1 MVMVNFNLDLAKHDN
16 FAKAFTARQG
26 DAGEQFQVTL
36 FDNQVPYTPAS
47 GDVISLRVVTPTGK
61 FASVAGTVNGNK
73 VVFTLTGQVTSEAGY
88 YKRAYIA
95 VSNGTKLRT
104 TQDLIFFSL
113 GNSDINKGQADYY
126 VAELDKLLQQLNEEF
141 DQWLTDREADYSDL
155 LSRIVA
161 LTNRVTGLEQDVLDL
176 INAIKQN
183 RINTSNI
190 FSVSDIKKPWNEDRV
205 NPTKTGFTIKT
216 WAQEVLDNGV
226 TKRVFEPN
234 TQYTAKYKVRVLS
247 ADRITFSQTTSNGGM
262 LLYSGVT
269 GNDTVAVGQFPTGTF
284 DNAKVGDVF
293 EMERT
298 FTTPANVGLT
308 ASNYR
313 LLAYP
318 LRGNE
323 ETTPVHDGLEF
334 FDVQIQKGIVSTG
347 YQVSSDDTLRK
358 FDERNYRPNV
368 FPDPYMTGRVPFST
382 DSPAPFSAK
391 YDPAGYL
398 NLNNTAASGRS
409 RVFWSATTMG
419 LGTPYDKQTYDV
431 LVEARVSSGTANIEI
446 GYSGQ
451 LNPIHTITAAQGWQ
465 LLEATIQSTA
475 NTALC
480 IYVNAGVNVDVR
492 AVFLY
497 PSATNVTSKRVEA
510 LEDLVNANVPQ
521 LNSADFN
528 TINYTSDVI
537 IQGANAPLGDTTY
550 YWYLS
555 TYAYTADNVYQTAT
569 RRTGSNTTA
578 YKFVRQKV
586 NGNWLAWSEIP
597 VIGLGTTMRDLS
609 VDTKNLDDVT
619 YTSWGYGA
627 FTSGG
632 PTSQTVIV
640 RTFAATASSIYQ
652 ECYAITTGSNWQRF
666 RRGGVWSP
674 WITTTYG
681 SAQDLDRAESGIDM
695 NTLTSNWE
703 GIVINP
709 SQPNAPAPGSNTY
722 YVITRRYGG
731 AYMMQQAV
739 NAINGVEYK
748 RFVTAGTWSPWTITS
763 AANINGYVIARNGID
778 LNTFVTTES
787 FVSNQPSNAP
797 LTNAEFPGTY
807 YIESTAYSPSNSRQT
822 ATVVATNDRSWT
834 RQRVNNV
841 WSPWLEITKV

>member
-1 MVMVNFNLDLAKHDN
+1 MTMVNFNLDLAKHDN

-36 FDNQVPYTPAS
+36 FDNQVPYTPVN
-47 GDVISLRVVTPTGK
+47 GDVVSLRVVTPTGK

-95 VSNGTKLRT
+95 VSNGSKLRT

-141 DQWLTDREADYSDL
+141 DEWLTDREADYSDL
-155 LSRIVA
+155 LARIVE
-161 LTNRVTGLEQDVLDL
+161 LTNRVTGLEQDIQDL
-176 INAIKQN
+176 IDAINNNK
-183 RINTSNI
+183 INTTNI
-190 FSVSDIKKPWNEDRV
+190 FNVSDLNKPWVESVRNA
-205 NPTKTGFTIKT
+205 TKTGFTISS
-216 WAQEVLDNGV
+216 WAVEVLTNAV
-226 TKRVFEPN
+226 VKKRFEPN
-234 TQYTAKYKVRVLS
+234 TTYTISYKVRVMT
-247 ADRITFSQTTSNGGM
+247 ANRTTFSNSTSQGG
-262 LLYSGVT
+262 LILYSGVT
-269 GNDTVAVGQFPTGTF
+269 GYPTITMSQFPVGTF

-293 EMERT
+293 EITKT
-298 FTTPANVGLT
+298 FTTNGNVGLT
-308 ASNYR
+308 AANYR
-313 LLAYP
+313 VLGYAA
-318 LRGNE
+318 RGNE
-323 ETTPVHDGLEF
+323 ESTVIHDQLSFE
-334 FDVQIQKGIVSTG
+334 DVQIQKGNLATG
-347 YQVSSDDTLRK
+347 YQVSSEDTLRK
-358 FDERNYRPNV
+358 IDERDYRPNV
-368 FPDPYMTGRVPFST
+368 FPDPYMTGRVPFTT
-382 DSPAPFSAK
+382 DSPAPFSAS
-391 YDPAGYL
+391 YSNGGYL
-398 NLNNTAASGRS
+398 TLNNIAASGRS

-465 LLEATIQSTA
+465 LLESTIKSTA

-480 IYVNAGVNVDVR
+480 IYINPGVNVDVR

-497 PSATNVTSKRVEA
+497 PSATDVTSKRVEA
-510 LEDLVNANVPQ
+510 LEDLVNANLPQ
-521 LNSADFN
+521 LNSVDFN
-528 TINYTSDVI
+528 SINYTSDLI

-555 TYAYTADNVYQTAT
+555 TYAYTADNCYQTAT

-609 VDTKNLDDVT
+609 ADSKNLDDVT

-627 FTSGG
+627 FTSGA

-652 ECYAITTGSNWQRF
+652 ECYAITSGSNWQRF

-681 SAQDLDRAESGIDM
+681 ASQDLDRASSTVDM
-695 NTLTSNWE
+695 NTLLSNWE
-703 GIVINP
+703 GIAINP
-709 SQPNAPAPGSNTY
+709 SQPNAPASGNNTY
-722 YVITRRYGG
+722 YVIVRRYGG
-731 AYMMQQAV
+731 AYVMQTAV
-739 NAINGVEYK
+739 NATNGVEYK
-748 RFVTAGTWSPWTITS
+748 RFLVAGTWSEWRTTTDVKTDGTLYSRPAGS
-763 AANINGYVIARNGID
+763 D
-778 LNTFVTTES
+778 LNTYTKTERFMIS
-787 FVSNQPSNAP
+787 APLNAP
-797 LTNAEFPGTY
+797 QSGQIVFYVDVEAYLTNY
-807 YIESTAYSPSNSRQT
+807 CKQT
-822 ATVVATNDRSWT
+822 ATAIGTADNTYT
-834 RQRVNNV
+834 RQLTGANT
-841 WSPWLEITKV
+841 WTPWKLITKV